1 MQSKK
6 ISHVS
11 SKTCSSGVSQCIVL
25 RGSQHK
31 QCVPVQYISLQHMC
45 DVCMYVCMYV
55 GIYIYICVFSIII
68 YVYLTVEEPKNTM
81 YVYMYM
87 HACGNGQLQGFW
99 NLYTR
104 VLHQIYIPCI
114 IAITSWKG
122 SKHPSHVYNSKQAT
136 SSGHPFIPAYSNDP
150 TGIQLASI
158 NSQNNHPAS
167 PLIIHMIRKKTGW
180 DKLPQSSHHSSNL
193 EPWSAC

>member
-1 MQSKK
+1 MAPPEPCKAKRSATSAARPVALAYLSVLCYEVHS
-6 ISHVS
+6 ISNVCLCNIFLYS
-11 SKTCSSGVSQCIVL
+11 TCV
-25 RGSQHK
+25 
-31 QCVPVQYISLQHMC
+31 
-45 DVCMYVCMYV
+45 MYV
-55 GIYIYICVFSIII
+55 CVFSIII
-68 YVYLTVEEPKNTM
+68 YVYLTVEEPKHTM

-87 HACGNGQLQGFW
+87 CMHVEMASCKASV

-114 IAITSWKG
+114 IAITSWKR

-158 NSQNNHPAS
+158 NMPFPAS
-167 PLIIHMIRKKTGW
+167 PLIIHMIRRSLAEVTNY
-180 DKLPQSSHHSSNL
+180 PS
-193 EPWSAC
+193 PPIIPVI